1 MIFPWL
7 SHNWILTIGGTKRA
21 VIESAIN
28 EGDPSILTFDNW
40 IWYFKLLPK
49 QIGLTGN
56 Y

>member
-28 EGDPSILTFDNW
+28 EGDPVSVGSDLVE
-40 IWYFKLLPK
+40 PK
-49 QIGLTGN
+49 PKKID
-56 Y
+56 